1 MRVIVCLFRCCGFL
15 AAHCFSGD
23 RPQRFYRRQL
33 VGYRSH
39 IRPSKL
45 YSLALRPLFST
56 IRAVLFVRI
65 AHASR
70 DAWNAI
76 LEPPQWDDIEK
87 VERAWGLDTTNRDFF
102 LSQQKTAIGI
112 NSLLMMTILLIL
124 IYLQP
129 INVGWLI
136 LELVCGFL
144 ALLVVGLNI
153 SIALWR
159 FRVIKTRH
167 PQNYPDWLLQR

>member
-1 MRVIVCLFRCCGFL
+1 MRVIVCLLRCCGFL

-23 RPQRFYRRQL
+23 QPQRFYRRKL
-33 VGYRSH
+33 VGHRSH

-56 IRAVLFVRI
+56 IRAILFVRI

-102 LSQQKTAIGI
+102 LSQ
-112 NSLLMMTILLIL
+112 
-124 IYLQP
+124 
-129 INVGWLI
+129 
-136 LELVCGFL
+136 
-144 ALLVVGLNI
+144 
-153 SIALWR
+153 
-159 FRVIKTRH
+159 
-167 PQNYPDWLLQR
+167 